1 VVVADCSDLGAVA
14 GGLFF
19 DFFSG
24 FVGAGAVVAGAWSGA
39 GAFGAGCFT
48 AGASDF
54 GAWEGAGFVV
64 AGCSFLLCF
73 FPGGCDSSGD
83 GC

>member
-1 VVVADCSDLGAVA
+1 LGAVV

-24 FVGAGAVVAGAWSGA
+24 FVVAGAVVAGAW
-39 GAFGAGCFT
+39 FGAGCFT

-54 GAWEGAGFVV
+54 GAWDGAGFVV